1 MKIGHIIKSIRNKRE
16 RTLEQMAFD
25 INVATSTLSR
35 IELGKRS
42 PSIELLERIAVHL
55 VVPISDIFRA
65 AEGHPITLVDSD
77 TKKLPLI
84 EFTEE
89 SIQLMTEIQGASA
102 KNTRLI
108 TELAKV
114 INKELGGSR

>member
-1 MKIGHIIKSIRNKRE
+1 MKIGLIIKLIRTKRE
-16 RTLEQMAFD
+16 ITLEQMAFD

-35 IELGKRS
+35 VEMGKRS

-55 VVPISDIFRA
+55 AVPISDIFRA
-65 AEGHPITLVDSD
+65 AEGHPITLDGGD
-77 TKKLPLI
+77 TKKPPLL
-84 EFTEE
+84 EYTEE

-102 KNTRLI
+102 RSTRLI

-114 INKELGGSR
+114 INKDLGGNR